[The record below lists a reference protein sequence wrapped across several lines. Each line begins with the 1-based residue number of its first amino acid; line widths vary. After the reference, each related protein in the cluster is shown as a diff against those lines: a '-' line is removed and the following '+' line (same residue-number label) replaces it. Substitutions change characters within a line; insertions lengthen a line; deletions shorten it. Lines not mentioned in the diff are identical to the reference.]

1 MTESPL
7 KLYGF
12 SANIRK
18 TLKREVIN
26 VKVIKFGG
34 SSVASAEQLKK
45 VLAIVTADNSRR
57 FVVVSAP
64 GKRNNKDKKV
74 TDLLIQFYNAV
85 LYKQPAE
92 EVIREIVSRYTE
104 IATGFQVEESI
115 EKPFYAELK
124 ALQENFD
131 ETDPYALDSFLASG
145 ENLNAQLIA
154 ACFQKSGVNARY
166 INPKELG
173 ILVSN
178 EPQNARI
185 LEKSYEKMYQWRD
198 SEEILIIPGF
208 FGYTEDGHV
217 CTFSRGGSDIT
228 GSIVAAGMQVDLYEN
243 FTDVDGI
250 YAASPKYIHEPELI
264 EYATYREIRE
274 LTYAGFTVFHDEA
287 LMPSYKAKIPVII
300 KNTNN
305 PECQGTLIQKSFEN
319 KSRNEVVGVAS
330 DGGFC
335 GITVGK
341 YLLNREVGIV
351 RRILQILEDL
361 HIGFEHMPSGIDDI
375 SIILRERQL
384 TRDTEAALM
393 KRIEE
398 EIQPD
403 HLSIE
408 HGLSVVALVGEGM
421 RERPGTTS
429 DSTAALAR
437 KNVNLRMIS
446 QGADERS
453 IIFTIRSEQ
462 ERLAVR
468 SLYYTFFD

>member
-1 MTESPL
+1 M
-7 KLYGF
+7 
-12 SANIRK
+12 
-18 TLKREVIN
+18 
-26 VKVIKFGG
+26 KVIKFGG

-45 VLAIVTADNSRR
+45 VLAIVTGDSGRR

-74 TDLLIQFYNAV
+74 TDLLIRFYNAV
-85 LYKQPAE
+85 LYQQDTE
-92 EVIREIVSRYTE
+92 ELIQEIVARYTE
-104 IATGFQVEESI
+104 IAAAFHLDNELG
-115 EKPFYAELK
+115 KLFYAELK
-124 ALQENFD
+124 ALQEKFD
-131 ETDPYALDSFLASG
+131 PTDPYALDSFLASG

-154 ACFQKSGVNARY
+154 ACFQKKGVNARY
-166 INPKELG
+166 INPRELG
-173 ILVSN
+173 ITVSN

-185 LEKSYEKMYQWRD
+185 LAESYEKIYQWRD

-208 FGYTEDGHV
+208 FGYTKDGHL
-217 CTFSRGGSDIT
+217 CTFSRGGSDIS
-228 GSIVAAGMQVDLYEN
+228 GSIIAAGMKVDLYEN

-250 YAASPKYIHEPELI
+250 FAASPKYIHEPELI

-287 LMPSYKAKIPVII
+287 LMPAFKAQIPVII

-305 PECQGTLIQKSFEN
+305 PDCQGTLIKKDFNCET
-319 KSRNEVVGVAS
+319 RNEVVGVAS
-330 DGGFC
+330 DDGFC
-335 GITVGK
+335 GITIGK

-361 HIGFEHMPSGIDDI
+361 NIGFEHMPSGIDDI

-384 TRDTEAALM
+384 TRDIEAELM
-393 KRIEE
+393 KQIEE
-398 EIQPD
+398 KIQPD
-403 HLSIE
+403 QLSIE

-453 IIFTIRSEQ
+453 IIFAIRSEQ

>member
-1 MTESPL
+1 M
-7 KLYGF
+7 
-12 SANIRK
+12 
-18 TLKREVIN
+18 
-26 VKVIKFGG
+26 KVIKFGG

-45 VLAIVTADNSRR
+45 VLAIVTDDSSRR

-74 TDLLIQFYNAV
+74 TDLLIQFYHAV
-85 LYKQPAE
+85 LYKQPTE
-92 EVIREIVSRYTE
+92 EVIREIVARYTE
-104 IATGFQVEESI
+104 IATEFQVEERI
-115 EKPFYAELK
+115 EKTFYVELK
-124 ALQENFD
+124 ALQEKFD

-145 ENLNAQLIA
+145 ENLNAQLVA
-154 ACFQKSGVNARY
+154 ACFQKSGIKARY

-198 SEEILIIPGF
+198 AEEILIIPGF
-208 FGYTEDGHV
+208 FGYTEDGHL

-287 LMPSYKAKIPVII
+287 LMPSYQAKIPVII

-319 KSRNEVVGVAS
+319 ETRNEVVGVAS
-330 DGGFC
+330 DSGFC

-361 HIGFEHMPSGIDDI
+361 QIGFEHMPSGIDDI
-375 SIILRERQL
+375 SIILREQQL

-393 KRIEE
+393 KRIAE

-421 RERPGTTS
+421 RERPGITA

>member
-1 MTESPL
+1 M
-7 KLYGF
+7 
-12 SANIRK
+12 
-18 TLKREVIN
+18 
-26 VKVIKFGG
+26 KVTKFGG

-45 VLAIVTADNSRR
+45 VLAIVTGDSSRR

-85 LYKQPAE
+85 VYKQE
-92 EVIREIVSRYTE
+92 TDELVREIVARYTE
-104 IATGFQVEESI
+104 IAAEFQVDEQL
-115 EKPFYAELK
+115 EKTFNTELQR
-124 ALQENFD
+124 LQENYD
-131 ETDPYALDSFLASG
+131 QADPYALDSFLATG
-145 ENLNAQLIA
+145 ENLNAQLVA
-154 ACFQKSGVNARY
+154 ACFQKSGINARY

-173 ILVSN
+173 IIVSN

-185 LEKSYEKMYQWRD
+185 LDQSYEKIYQWRD
-198 SEEILIIPGF
+198 SKEIMIIPGF
-208 FGYTEDGHV
+208 FGYTADGQL

-228 GSIVAAGMQVDLYEN
+228 GSIVAAGLKAELYEN

-250 YAASPKYIHEPELI
+250 FSASPKYIHDPELI

-287 LMPSYKAKIPVII
+287 LMPAFKAHIPVII

-305 PECQGTLIQKSFEN
+305 PECKGTLIKKSFTDEN
-319 KSRNEVVGVAS
+319 RNEVVGVAS
-330 DGGFC
+330 DDGFC
-335 GITVGK
+335 GITIGK

-351 RRILQILEDL
+351 RRILQILESFD
-361 HIGFEHMPSGIDDI
+361 IGFEHMPSGIDDI

-384 TRDTEAALM
+384 TRDIEAELM
-393 KRIEE
+393 KQIEE
-398 EIQPD
+398 KIQPD
-403 HLSIE
+403 QLSIE

-421 RERPGTTS
+421 RERPGITS

-453 IIFTIRSEQ
+453 IIFAIRSEH

>member
-1 MTESPL
+1 M
-7 KLYGF
+7 
-12 SANIRK
+12 
-18 TLKREVIN
+18 
-26 VKVIKFGG
+26 KVIKFGG

-45 VLAIVTADNSRR
+45 VLSIVTGDSGRR

-64 GKRNNKDKKV
+64 GKRTNKDKKV

-85 LYKQPAE
+85 VYTDEL
-92 EVIREIVSRYTE
+92 IREIVARYTE
-104 IATGFQVEESI
+104 IAAEFQVDDDI
-115 EKPFYAELK
+115 ENTFSAELRQ
-124 ALQENFD
+124 LQENFD
-131 ETDPYALDSFLASG
+131 EADPYALDSFLASG
-145 ENLNAQLIA
+145 ENLNAQLVA
-154 ACFQKSGVNARY
+154 ACFQKNGVRARY

-173 ILVSN
+173 ITVSN

-185 LEKSYEKMYQWRD
+185 LEESYEKIYQWRE
-198 SEEILIIPGF
+198 SEDILIIPGF
-208 FGYTEDGHV
+208 FGYTTDGHL

-228 GSIVAAGMQVDLYEN
+228 GSIVAAGLKVDLYEN

-250 YAASPKYIHEPELI
+250 FAASPKYIHDPELI

-287 LMPSYKAKIPVII
+287 LMPAFKAQIPVII

-305 PECQGTLIQKSFEN
+305 PECQGTLIKKSFEN
-319 KSRNEVVGVAS
+319 VSRNEVVGVAS

-361 HIGFEHMPSGIDDI
+361 NICFEHMPSGIDDI

-384 TRDTEAALM
+384 TRDIEAELM
-393 KRIEE
+393 KQIEE
-398 EIQPD
+398 KIQPD
-403 HLSIE
+403 QLSIE

-453 IIFTIRSEQ
+453 IIFAIRSEQ

>member
-1 MTESPL
+1 M
-7 KLYGF
+7 
-12 SANIRK
+12 
-18 TLKREVIN
+18 
-26 VKVIKFGG
+26 KVIKFGG
-34 SSVASAEQLKK
+34 SSVASAEQLEK
-45 VLAIVTADNSRR
+45 VLSIVTDDSSRR

-64 GKRNNKDKKV
+64 GKRTNKDKKV
-74 TDLLIQFYNAV
+74 TDLLISFYNAV
-85 LYKQPAE
+85 VYNQEATELIE
-92 EVIREIVSRYTE
+92 EIVARYTE
-104 IATGFQVEESI
+104 IATRFQVEEDI
-115 EKPFYAELK
+115 EKKFTAEL
-124 ALQENFD
+124 AQLQANYD

-154 ACFQKSGVNARY
+154 ACFRKRGIAARY

-173 ILVSN
+173 ITVSC

-185 LEKSYEKMYQWRD
+185 LEESYEKIYQWRD
-198 SEEILIIPGF
+198 SKEILIIPGF
-208 FGYTEDGHV
+208 FGYTNEGKL

-228 GSIVAAGMQVDLYEN
+228 GSIVAAGLKVDLYEN

-250 YAASPKYIHEPELI
+250 FAASPKYIHDPELI

-287 LMPSYKAKIPVII
+287 LMPAFKAQIPVII

-305 PECQGTLIQKSFEN
+305 PECQGTLIKKSFQN
-319 KSRNEVVGVAS
+319 VSRNEVVGVAS
-330 DGGFC
+330 DDGFC

-361 HIGFEHMPSGIDDI
+361 DLGFEHMPSGIDDI

-384 TRDTEAALM
+384 TREIETKLLQE
-393 KRIEE
+393 IEE
-398 EIQPD
+398 NIQPD
-403 HLSIE
+403 QLSIE

-453 IIFTIRSEQ
+453 IIFAIRSEQ

>member
-1 MTESPL
+1 M
-7 KLYGF
+7 
-12 SANIRK
+12 
-18 TLKREVIN
+18 
-26 VKVIKFGG
+26 KVTKFGG

-45 VLAIVTADNSRR
+45 VLAIVTGDSSRR

-85 LYKQPAE
+85 VYKQE
-92 EVIREIVSRYTE
+92 TDEVVREIVTRYTE
-104 IATGFQVEESI
+104 IAAEFHVAKQLEQV
-115 EKPFYAELK
+115 FYTELQQ
-124 ALQENFD
+124 LQENYD
-131 ETDPYALDSFLASG
+131 AADPYALDRFLATG
-145 ENLNAQLIA
+145 ENLNAQLVA
-154 ACFQKSGVNARY
+154 ACFQQSGVNTRY

-173 ILVSN
+173 IIVSD

-185 LEKSYEKMYQWRD
+185 LEQSYEKIYQWRNSD
-198 SEEILIIPGF
+198 EILIIPGF
-208 FGYTEDGHV
+208 FGYTVDGQL

-228 GSIVAAGMQVDLYEN
+228 GSIVAAGLKAELYEN

-250 YAASPKYIHEPELI
+250 FSASPKYIHDPELI

-287 LMPSYKAKIPVII
+287 LMPAFKAHIPVII

-305 PECQGTLIQKSFEN
+305 PECQGTLIKKNFEDEN
-319 KSRNEVVGVAS
+319 RNEVVGVAS
-330 DGGFC
+330 DDGFC
-335 GITVGK
+335 GITIGK

-351 RRILQILEDL
+351 RRILQILESF

-375 SIILRERQL
+375 SIILRERHL
-384 TRDTEAALM
+384 TREIETELM
-393 KRIEE
+393 KQIEE
-398 EIQPD
+398 KIQPD
-403 HLSIE
+403 QLSIE

-421 RERPGTTS
+421 RERPGITA

-453 IIFTIRSEQ
+453 IIFAIRSEQ

>member
-1 MTESPL
+1 M
-7 KLYGF
+7 
-12 SANIRK
+12 
-18 TLKREVIN
+18 
-26 VKVIKFGG
+26 KVIKFGG

-45 VLAIVTADNSRR
+45 VLSIVTGDSGRR

-64 GKRNNKDKKV
+64 GKRTNKDKKV

-85 LYKQPAE
+85 VYKHDTDE
-92 EVIREIVSRYTE
+92 LIREIVARYTE
-104 IATGFQVEESI
+104 IAAEFQVDDDI
-115 EKPFYAELK
+115 ENTFSAELRQ
-124 ALQENFD
+124 LQENFD
-131 ETDPYALDSFLASG
+131 EADPYALDSFLASG
-145 ENLNAQLIA
+145 ENLNAQLVA
-154 ACFQKSGVNARY
+154 ACFQKNGVRARY

-173 ILVSN
+173 ITVSN

-185 LEKSYEKMYQWRD
+185 LEESYEKIYQWRE
-198 SEEILIIPGF
+198 SEDILIIPGF
-208 FGYTEDGHV
+208 FGYTTDGHL

-228 GSIVAAGMQVDLYEN
+228 GSIVAAGLKVDLYEN

-250 YAASPKYIHEPELI
+250 FAASPKYIHDPELI

-287 LMPSYKAKIPVII
+287 LMPAFKAQIPVII

-305 PECQGTLIQKSFEN
+305 PECQGTLIKKSFEN
-319 KSRNEVVGVAS
+319 VSRNEVGVAS

-361 HIGFEHMPSGIDDI
+361 NICFEHMPSGIDDI

-384 TRDTEAALM
+384 TRDIEAELM
-393 KRIEE
+393 KQIEE
-398 EIQPD
+398 KIQPD
-403 HLSIE
+403 QLSIE

-453 IIFTIRSEQ
+453 IIFAIRSEQ

>member
-1 MTESPL
+1 ML
-7 KLYGF
+7 
-12 SANIRK
+12 
-18 TLKREVIN
+18 
-26 VKVIKFGG
+26 
-34 SSVASAEQLKK
+34 
-45 VLAIVTADNSRR
+45 
-57 FVVVSAP
+57 
-64 GKRNNKDKKV
+64 
-74 TDLLIQFYNAV
+74 
-85 LYKQPAE
+85 E
-92 EVIREIVSRYTE
+92 E
-104 IATGFQVEESI
+104 
-115 EKPFYAELK
+115 
-124 ALQENFD
+124 
-131 ETDPYALDSFLASG
+131 
-145 ENLNAQLIA
+145 
-154 ACFQKSGVNARY
+154 
-166 INPKELG
+166 
-173 ILVSN
+173 
-178 EPQNARI
+178 
-185 LEKSYEKMYQWRD
+185 SYEKIYQWRE
-198 SEEILIIPGF
+198 SEDILIIPGF
-208 FGYTEDGHV
+208 FGYTTDGHL

-228 GSIVAAGMQVDLYEN
+228 GSIVAAGLKVDLYEN

-250 YAASPKYIHEPELI
+250 FAASPKYIHDPELI

-287 LMPSYKAKIPVII
+287 LMPAFKAQIPVII

-305 PECQGTLIQKSFEN
+305 PECQGTLIKKSFEN
-319 KSRNEVVGVAS
+319 VSRNEVVGVAS

-361 HIGFEHMPSGIDDI
+361 NICFEHMPSGIDDI

-384 TRDTEAALM
+384 TRDIEAELM
-393 KRIEE
+393 KQIEE
-398 EIQPD
+398 KIQPD
-403 HLSIE
+403 QLSIE

-453 IIFTIRSEQ
+453 IIFAIRSEQ

>member
-1 MTESPL
+1 M
-7 KLYGF
+7 
-12 SANIRK
+12 
-18 TLKREVIN
+18 
-26 VKVIKFGG
+26 KVIKFGG

-45 VLAIVTADNSRR
+45 VLSIVTGDSGRR

-64 GKRNNKDKKV
+64 GKRTNKDKKV

-85 LYKQPAE
+85 VYKHDTDE
-92 EVIREIVSRYTE
+92 LIVARYTE
-104 IATGFQVEESI
+104 IAAEFQVDDDI
-115 EKPFYAELK
+115 ENTFSAELRQ
-124 ALQENFD
+124 LQENFD
-131 ETDPYALDSFLASG
+131 EADPYALDSFLASG
-145 ENLNAQLIA
+145 ENLNAQLVA
-154 ACFQKSGVNARY
+154 ACFQKNGVRARY

-173 ILVSN
+173 ITVSN

-185 LEKSYEKMYQWRD
+185 LEESYEKIYQWRE
-198 SEEILIIPGF
+198 SEDILIIPGF
-208 FGYTEDGHV
+208 FGYTTDGHL

-228 GSIVAAGMQVDLYEN
+228 GSIVAAGLKVDLYEN

-250 YAASPKYIHEPELI
+250 FAASPKYIHDPELI

-287 LMPSYKAKIPVII
+287 LMPAFKAQIPVII
-300 KNTNN
+300 KNTIN
-305 PECQGTLIQKSFEN
+305 PEGQGTLIKKSFEN
-319 KSRNEVVGVAS
+319 VSRNEVVGVAS

-361 HIGFEHMPSGIDDI
+361 NICFEHMPSGIDDI

-384 TRDTEAALM
+384 TRDIEAELM
-393 KRIEE
+393 KQIEE
-398 EIQPD
+398 KIQPD
-403 HLSIE
+403 QLSIE

-453 IIFTIRSEQ
+453 IIFAIRSEQ

>member
-1 MTESPL
+1 M
-7 KLYGF
+7 
-12 SANIRK
+12 
-18 TLKREVIN
+18 
-26 VKVIKFGG
+26 KVIKFGG

-45 VLAIVTADNSRR
+45 VLAIVTGDSGRR

-74 TDLLIQFYNAV
+74 TDLLIRFYNAV
-85 LYKQPAE
+85 LYQQDTE
-92 EVIREIVSRYTE
+92 ELIQEIVARYTE
-104 IATGFQVEESI
+104 IAAAFHLDNELG
-115 EKPFYAELK
+115 KLFYAELK
-124 ALQENFD
+124 ALQEKFD
-131 ETDPYALDSFLASG
+131 PTDPYALDSFLASG

-154 ACFQKSGVNARY
+154 ACFQKKGVNARY
-166 INPKELG
+166 VNPRELG
-173 ILVSN
+173 ITVSN

-185 LEKSYEKMYQWRD
+185 LAESYEKIYQWRD

-208 FGYTEDGHV
+208 FGYTKDGHL
-217 CTFSRGGSDIT
+217 CTFSRGGSDIS
-228 GSIVAAGMQVDLYEN
+228 GSIIAAGMKVDLYEN

-250 YAASPKYIHEPELI
+250 FAASPKYIHEPELI

-287 LMPSYKAKIPVII
+287 LMPAFKAQIPVII

-305 PECQGTLIQKSFEN
+305 PDCQGTLIKKDFNCET
-319 KSRNEVVGVAS
+319 RNEVVGVAS
-330 DGGFC
+330 DDGFC
-335 GITVGK
+335 GITIGK

-361 HIGFEHMPSGIDDI
+361 NIGFEHMPSGIDDI

-384 TRDTEAALM
+384 TRDIEAELM
-393 KRIEE
+393 KQIEE
-398 EIQPD
+398 KIQPD
-403 HLSIE
+403 QLSIE
-408 HGLSVVALVGEGM
+408 HGLSVVVLVGEGM

-453 IIFTIRSEQ
+453 IIFAIRSEQ

>member
-1 MTESPL
+1 M
-7 KLYGF
+7 
-12 SANIRK
+12 
-18 TLKREVIN
+18 
-26 VKVIKFGG
+26 KVIKFGG

-45 VLAIVTADNSRR
+45 VLTIVSDDTRRR

-64 GKRNNKDKKV
+64 GKRTNKDKKV

-85 LYKQPAE
+85 AYKQE
-92 EVIREIVSRYTE
+92 TDKLIREIVARYTE
-104 IATGFQVEESI
+104 IASEFHVDEDI
-115 EKPFYAELK
+115 EHRFTHELQQ
-124 ALQENFD
+124 LQENYD
-131 ETDPYALDSFLASG
+131 EADPYALDSFLASG

-154 ACFQKSGVNARY
+154 ACFRKSGMKARY

-173 ILVSN
+173 ITVSD

-185 LEKSYEKMYQWRD
+185 LEESYEKIYEWRET
-198 SEEILIIPGF
+198 EEILIIPGF
-208 FGYTEDGHV
+208 FGYTRDGHL

-228 GSIVAAGMQVDLYEN
+228 GSIVAAGLKADLYEN

-250 YAASPKYIHEPELI
+250 FAASPKYIHAPELI
-264 EYATYREIRE
+264 QCATYREIRE

-287 LMPSYKAKIPVII
+287 LMPAFKAQIPVII

-305 PECQGTLIQKSFEN
+305 PECQGTLIKKDFEN
-319 KSRNEVVGVAS
+319 ESRNEVVGVAS

-384 TRDTEAALM
+384 TRDIEAELM
-393 KRIEE
+393 KQIEE
-398 EIQPD
+398 KIKPD
-403 HLSIE
+403 QLSIE

-421 RERPGTTS
+421 RERPGITS

-453 IIFTIRSEQ
+453 IIFTIRSEH

>member
-1 MTESPL
+1 M
-7 KLYGF
+7 
-12 SANIRK
+12 
-18 TLKREVIN
+18 
-26 VKVIKFGG
+26 KVIKFGG

-45 VLAIVTADNSRR
+45 VLAIVTGDSGRR

-74 TDLLIQFYNAV
+74 TDLLIRFYNAV
-85 LYKQPAE
+85 LYQQDTE
-92 EVIREIVSRYTE
+92 ELIQEIVARYTE
-104 IATGFQVEESI
+104 IAAAFHLDNELG
-115 EKPFYAELK
+115 KLFYAELK
-124 ALQENFD
+124 ALQEKFD
-131 ETDPYALDSFLASG
+131 PTDPYALDSFLASG

-154 ACFQKSGVNARY
+154 ACFQKKGVNARY
-166 INPKELG
+166 VNPRELG
-173 ILVSN
+173 ITVSN

-185 LEKSYEKMYQWRD
+185 LAESYEEIYQWRD

-208 FGYTEDGHV
+208 FGYTKDGHL
-217 CTFSRGGSDIT
+217 CTFSRGGSDIS
-228 GSIVAAGMQVDLYEN
+228 GSIIAAGMKVDLYEN

-250 YAASPKYIHEPELI
+250 FAASPKYIHEPELI

-287 LMPSYKAKIPVII
+287 LMPAFKAQIPVII

-305 PECQGTLIQKSFEN
+305 PDCQGTLIKKDFNCET
-319 KSRNEVVGVAS
+319 RNEVVGVAS
-330 DGGFC
+330 DDGFC
-335 GITVGK
+335 GITIGK

-361 HIGFEHMPSGIDDI
+361 NIGFEHMPSGIDDI

-384 TRDTEAALM
+384 TRDIEAELM
-393 KRIEE
+393 KQIEE
-398 EIQPD
+398 KIQPD
-403 HLSIE
+403 QLSIE

-453 IIFTIRSEQ
+453 IIFAIRSEQ

>member
-1 MTESPL
+1 M
-7 KLYGF
+7 
-12 SANIRK
+12 
-18 TLKREVIN
+18 
-26 VKVIKFGG
+26 KVIKFGG

-45 VLAIVTADNSRR
+45 VLAIVTGDSGRR

-74 TDLLIQFYNAV
+74 TDLLIRFYNAV
-85 LYKQPAE
+85 LYQQDTE
-92 EVIREIVSRYTE
+92 ELIQEIVARYTE
-104 IATGFQVEESI
+104 IAAAFHLDNELG
-115 EKPFYAELK
+115 KLFYAELK
-124 ALQENFD
+124 ALQEKFD
-131 ETDPYALDSFLASG
+131 PTDPYALDSFLASG

-154 ACFQKSGVNARY
+154 ACFQKKGVNARY
-166 INPKELG
+166 VNPRELG
-173 ILVSN
+173 ITVSN

-185 LEKSYEKMYQWRD
+185 SAESYEKIYQWRD

-208 FGYTEDGHV
+208 FGYTKDGHL
-217 CTFSRGGSDIT
+217 CTFSRGGSDIS
-228 GSIVAAGMQVDLYEN
+228 GSIIAAGMKVDLYEN

-250 YAASPKYIHEPELI
+250 FAASPKYIHEPELI

-287 LMPSYKAKIPVII
+287 LMPAFKAQIPVII

-305 PECQGTLIQKSFEN
+305 PDCQGTLIKKDFNCET
-319 KSRNEVVGVAS
+319 RNEVVGVAS
-330 DGGFC
+330 DDGFC
-335 GITVGK
+335 GITIGK

-361 HIGFEHMPSGIDDI
+361 NIGFEHMPSGIDDI

-384 TRDTEAALM
+384 TRDIEAELM
-393 KRIEE
+393 KQIEE
-398 EIQPD
+398 KIQPD
-403 HLSIE
+403 QLSIE

-453 IIFTIRSEQ
+453 IIFAIRSEQ

>member
-7 KLYGF
+7 KSYGF

-18 TLKREVIN
+18 TLKQEVIN

-74 TDLLIQFYNAV
+74 TDLLIQFYHAV

-92 EVIREIVSRYTE
+92 DVIREIVSRYTE
-104 IATGFQVEESI
+104 IATEFQVEDRI

-131 ETDPYALDSFLASG
+131 ETDPYALDRFLASG

-154 ACFQKSGVNARY
+154 ACFKKSGVNARY

-185 LEKSYEKMYQWRD
+185 LEKSYKKMYHWRD
-198 SEEILIIPGF
+198 SKELLIIPGF

-264 EYATYREIRE
+264 KYATYREIRE

-305 PECQGTLIQKSFEN
+305 PDCQGTLIQKSFDN
-319 KSRNEVVGVAS
+319 KARNEVVGVAS
-330 DGGFC
+330 DNGFC

-375 SIILRERQL
+375 SILLRERQL
-384 TRDTEAALM
+384 TRDTEATLM

>member
-1 MTESPL
+1 M
-7 KLYGF
+7 
-12 SANIRK
+12 
-18 TLKREVIN
+18 
-26 VKVIKFGG
+26 KVIKFGG

-45 VLAIVTADNSRR
+45 VLAIVTGDSGRR

-74 TDLLIQFYNAV
+74 TDLLIRFYNAV
-85 LYKQPAE
+85 LYQQDTE
-92 EVIREIVSRYTE
+92 ELIQEIVARYTE
-104 IATGFQVEESI
+104 IAAAFHLDNELG
-115 EKPFYAELK
+115 KLFYAELK
-124 ALQENFD
+124 ALQEKFD
-131 ETDPYALDSFLASG
+131 PTDPYALDSFLASG

-154 ACFQKSGVNARY
+154 ACFQKKGVNARY
-166 INPKELG
+166 VNPRELG
-173 ILVSN
+173 ITVSN

-185 LEKSYEKMYQWRD
+185 LAESYEKIYQWRD

-208 FGYTEDGHV
+208 FGYTKDGHL
-217 CTFSRGGSDIT
+217 CTFSRGGSDIS
-228 GSIVAAGMQVDLYEN
+228 GSIIAAGMKVDLYEN

-250 YAASPKYIHEPELI
+250 FAASPKYIHEPELI

-287 LMPSYKAKIPVII
+287 LMPAFKAQIPVII

-305 PECQGTLIQKSFEN
+305 PDCQGTLIKKDFNCET
-319 KSRNEVVGVAS
+319 RNEVVGVAS
-330 DGGFC
+330 DDGFC
-335 GITVGK
+335 GITIGK

-361 HIGFEHMPSGIDDI
+361 NIGFEHMPSGIDDI

-384 TRDTEAALM
+384 TRDIEAELM
-393 KRIEE
+393 KQIEE
-398 EIQPD
+398 KIQPD
-403 HLSIE
+403 QLSIE

-453 IIFTIRSEQ
+453 IIFAIRSEQ

>member
-1 MTESPL
+1 M
-7 KLYGF
+7 
-12 SANIRK
+12 
-18 TLKREVIN
+18 
-26 VKVIKFGG
+26 KVTKFGG

-45 VLAIVTADNSRR
+45 VLAIVTGDSSRR

-85 LYKQPAE
+85 VYKQE
-92 EVIREIVSRYTE
+92 TDEVVREIIARYTE
-104 IATGFQVEESI
+104 IAAEFQVDKHL
-115 EKPFYAELK
+115 EKTFQTELQR
-124 ALQENFD
+124 LQENYNQA
-131 ETDPYALDSFLASG
+131 DPYALDSFLATG
-145 ENLNAQLIA
+145 ENLNAQLVA
-154 ACFQKSGVNARY
+154 ACFQKSGINARY

-173 ILVSN
+173 IIVSN

-185 LEKSYEKMYQWRD
+185 LEQSYEKIYQWHD
-198 SEEILIIPGF
+198 SAEILIIPGF
-208 FGYTEDGHV
+208 FGYTVDGQL

-228 GSIVAAGMQVDLYEN
+228 GSIVAAGLKADLYEN

-250 YAASPKYIHEPELI
+250 FSASPKYIHDPELI

-287 LMPSYKAKIPVII
+287 LMPAFKAHIPVII

-305 PECQGTLIQKSFEN
+305 PECKGTLIKKNFDDEN
-319 KSRNEVVGVAS
+319 RNEVVGVAS
-330 DGGFC
+330 DDGFC
-335 GITVGK
+335 GITIGK

-351 RRILQILEDL
+351 RRILQILESFD
-361 HIGFEHMPSGIDDI
+361 IGFEHMPSGIDDI

-384 TRDTEAALM
+384 TREIEAELM
-393 KRIEE
+393 KQIEE
-398 EIQPD
+398 KIQPD
-403 HLSIE
+403 QLSIE

-421 RERPGTTS
+421 RERPGITS

-453 IIFTIRSEQ
+453 IIFAIRSEH